1 MSASEGRAMT
11 AEPALD
17 LRDLLA
23 LVRRHWR
30 LVGGTDR
37 SPQRAADMANAYL
50 ESLDRFNVEKRN
62 TTAHRTRVFLQ
73 TRTAETDSLL
83 RAAEE
88 ALRRYQEQHRTVAPA
103 SAGSADMQAAT

>member
-1 MSASEGRAMT
+1 DLEHVYRQKSMELT
-11 AEPALD
+11 LKALAANTRIKLNPD
-17 LRDLLA
+17 GTIR
-23 LVRRHWR
+23 
-30 LVGGTDR
+30 VGVLDR

-103 SAGSADMQAAT
+103 SAGSADM